1 LISGVNSIRFEVII
15 FFPPKQQTQ
24 FFLPRVR
31 GMLDELVDKTVVLRM
46 NKKFMMF
53 MNLKYPWILKQRFP
67 TYGTVVSVADSEQ
80 DDIEMDYE

>member
-1 LISGVNSIRFEVII
+1 
-15 FFPPKQQTQ
+15 
-24 FFLPRVR
+24 
-31 GMLDELVDKTVVLRM
+31 MLDELVDKTVVLRM